1 MKILQNVAN
10 VITLFS
16 QLKDL
21 IRVKSLIICSKKKFI
36 AYTTRLY
43 FITQKWI
50 SCVKR
55 FAKGKSREINRSYRY
70 EPHRGWK

>member
-21 IRVKSLIICSKKKFI
+21 IKVKSLIICSKKKFI

-43 FITQKWI
+43 FITQK
-50 SCVKR
+50 
-55 FAKGKSREINRSYRY
+55 
-70 EPHRGWK
+70 